1 MADKQISRVT
11 LSEIQQEL
19 GQDYKTSS
27 STLVE
32 LPEKSSYIAKLK
44 DAEVSKFFEPF
55 GFVSMNRHKADI
67 KDKNDF
73 DAIYVLCDNFE
84 AGLTDYDIIVDVF
97 ENPESKNTFDFNAF
111 LNYCDTIDVKPDK
124 ALADIIQVELLG
136 QRFHSY
142 AKRFADKKQKDRK
155 QAFEA
160 LPKTMKNHLAIIDEK
175 RKAEINSIK
184 NKLTYGTFEGE
195 PKTNI

>member
-1 MADKQISRVT
+1 MADKHISRVT

-19 GQDYKTSS
+19 GQDYKQASS
-27 STLVE
+27 PALVE
-32 LPEKSSYIAKLK
+32 SPDNNSYIAKLK
-44 DAEVSKFFEPF
+44 DEEVVKFFEPF
-55 GFVSMNRHKADI
+55 GFISMDRNIA
-67 KDKNDF
+67 DKNKNSI

-84 AGLTDYDIIVDVF
+84 AALTDYDIIVDIF
-97 ENPESKNTFDFNAF
+97 ENPESKNIFDINAF

-160 LPKTMKNHLAIIDEK
+160 LPKTMKKHLAIIDEK
-175 RKAEINSIK
+175 REAEIDSIK
-184 NKLTYGTFEGE
+184 NKLTFGTFEGE
-195 PKTNI
+195 QKTNI